1 VATPLSRQIQL
12 ACDDLY
18 CAPLDPVV
26 QANVRYL
33 LLRSTPAADGR
44 AQARRI
50 RIACD
55 ELHDDPT
62 DLDARRTLLNLL
74 DPSSTSAP
82 PFRPDVPTQV

>member
-1 VATPLSRQIQL
+1 MADPDITEIQL

-18 CAPLDPVV
+18 CAPLNPVA
-26 QANVRYL
+26 QANVRDL
-33 LLRSTPAADGR
+33 LLRSTPAADDR

-62 DLDARRTLLNLL
+62 DLDARRTLLSLL
-74 DPSSTSAP
+74 DPTSTAVP
-82 PFRPDVPTQV
+82 RPDVPTWV

>member
-1 VATPLSRQIQL
+1 MADALTHQIQL

-26 QANVRYL
+26 QANVRDI
-33 LLRSTPAADGR
+33 LLRLTPPANDR
-44 AQARRI
+44 EIARRI

-62 DLDARRTLLNLL
+62 DIDARRTLLALL
-74 DPSSTSAP
+74 T
-82 PFRPDVPTQV
+82 PTVDAGTPVRS

>member
-1 VATPLSRQIQL
+1 MADPPSTQIQV

-26 QANVRYL
+26 QANVRDT
-33 LLRSTPAADGR
+33 LLRLTPPANVRDI
-44 AQARRI
+44 ARRI

-62 DLDARRTLLNLL
+62 DLDARRTLLALL
-74 DPSSTSAP
+74 AP
-82 PFRPDVPTQV
+82 RVDAGTPERI